1 MTENHQKEKNV
12 NQFNKFLENNHD
24 FLQDKYNEYFKK
36 VSLSTK
42 DVNRNFAIKFIYD
55 VFGFSKY
62 QSDEKMNATLQKSL
76 LRNIE
81 DYLQILNKKK
91 SQFNYK
97 TAVELLKY
105 CIENNEMF
113 AVKYDKKEKKIK
125 TQQAN

>member
-1 MTENHQKEKNV
+1 MAENHQKEKNV

-76 LRNIE
+76 LRNIQ

-125 TQQAN
+125 TQEAN

>member
-1 MTENHQKEKNV
+1 MAENHQKEKNV

-76 LRNIE
+76 LRNIQ

>member
-76 LRNIE
+76 LRNIQ

-125 TQQAN
+125 TQEAN